1 MAVPKLLDAQCSQ
14 CKTAA
19 GNLSVCAGCKVVR
32 YCCKEHQAADWPTHK
47 AQCTPVKKARVHFE
61 KEETELR
68 NFPGDFTCPANPLE
82 EPEPHFW
89 GWLET
94 RPYMR
99 ARYGL
104 LDALRK
110 IKTRDAVQ
118 AAHDH
123 VKECLRLCRSDNM
136 GVRDMAPA
144 LMLRLGRDQEAYD
157 FMKWY
162 ATSGE
167 DPDYDWGDLEL
178 PYLDL
183 KGENAFEPPTLW
195 AGEFDNFTFK
205 IALTLLKLRLL
216 LDLISLQNSMKIAEK
231 LPQELVDNIRA
242 HLTSDIV
249 ANNAE
254 HAESPRRNQH
264 PDAHRCYR
272 HTDEHFVQQR

>member
-1 MAVPKLLDAQCSQ
+1 M
-14 CKTAA
+14 
-19 GNLSVCAGCKVVR
+19 
-32 YCCKEHQAADWPTHK
+32 
-47 AQCTPVKKARVHFE
+47 KKARVHFE

-144 LMLRLGRDQEAYD
+144 LMLRSGMRLREKILTTIG
-157 FMKWY
+157 
-162 ATSGE
+162 AT
-167 DPDYDWGDLEL
+167 L
-178 PYLDL
+178 
-183 KGENAFEPPTLW
+183 
-195 AGEFDNFTFK
+195 NFH
-205 IALTLLKLRLL
+205 I
-216 LDLISLQNSMKIAEK
+216 LI
-231 LPQELVDNIRA
+231 
-242 HLTSDIV
+242 
-249 ANNAE
+249 
-254 HAESPRRNQH
+254 
-264 PDAHRCYR
+264 
-272 HTDEHFVQQR
+272 